1 MTNRDELRQMLE
13 RLDSEV
19 TTGLRDNP
27 DRDAFWPEFAMQS
40 NAVLEAAGDEHFDW
54 VSAEIADMLHRHGI
68 PAPEA

>member
-19 TTGLRDNP
+19 TIGLRDNP